1 MGSGYIIVVVVEVAV
16 GVTVVEVDGSGEV
29 VEDSVIVVDVQ
40 ELCIGLVVV
49 DDIEVVEGVVVDVEC
64 ISLEQHSSLDLH
76 SSSAIQPP
84 SSAQKRV
91 PGGLQDCT

>member
-1 MGSGYIIVVVVEVAV
+1 MGSGYVVVVVVEVAV

-49 DDIEVVEGVVVDVEC
+49 DDIEVVGVELDTSLVVVEAGVEVDP
-64 ISLEQHSSLDLH
+64 I
-76 SSSAIQPP
+76 
-84 SSAQKRV
+84 
-91 PGGLQDCT
+91 

>member
-1 MGSGYIIVVVVEVAV
+1 MGSGYVVV
-16 GVTVVEVDGSGEV
+16 D
-29 VEDSVIVVDVQ
+29 DVDVQ
-40 ELCIGLVVV
+40 ELCIGFVV
-49 DDIEVVEGVVVDVEC
+49 DVVVDVEC